1 MNIAASFRPLGAAVV
16 VAVLSACAT
25 GPNANPRDPLEP
37 MNREIHRIN
46 EDLDTGIIK
55 PVAQLYADYMPSPV
69 RTAVG
74 NVFSNFS
81 DMYSAVNN
89 LLQAKPGRAA
99 EDTMRVAINSV
110 FGLGGLIDIATP
122 AGLPKYKEDFGQTL
136 GYWGLPSGPYVV
148 LPLLGPSSARDTAG
162 MLVDLQLEPIAY
174 LDSAALQYSLAGLF
188 VVDKRSRLLGATSLL
203 EAAALDKYSF
213 LRDSYL
219 QRREYLVYD
228 GNPPLPPVPAESPA
242 ESAPPADGGGVQRK

>member
-148 LPLLGPSSARDTAG
+148 LPLLGPSSVRDTAG

-203 EAAALDKYSF
+203 GAAALDKYSF